1 MLEVLDAAHL
11 SKHICCPFEQRGGIM
26 LVGPPAT
33 LKTTFIK
40 NVFENHHDALVMSD
54 LNIQTLIKLRDDLRV
69 GRYNTFAF
77 TEFAKLY
84 QRRGDTASNLEGS
97 IAMLVEEGFHKASFE
112 DQRMAIRRAR
122 CLVVGAMTNNFY
134 EQHYDDWSKSG
145 FLRRFLWSNIN
156 ISNGYLLMDAIAKWT
171 PLELGEY
178 KTKTPGNK
186 NIPYETTDT
195 ENTMLRKF
203 IKEQPGEHTPFV
215 LMKKILSV
223 LKWKYAKENIKKPM
237 AIMTD
242 FAESLRRE
250 GGEITL

>member
-1 MLEVLDAAHL
+1 
-11 SKHICCPFEQRGGIM
+11 
-26 LVGPPAT
+26 
-33 LKTTFIK
+33 
-40 NVFENHHDALVMSD
+40 
-54 LNIQTLIKLRDDLRV
+54 
-69 GRYNTFAF
+69 
-77 TEFAKLY
+77 
-84 QRRGDTASNLEGS
+84 
-97 IAMLVEEGFHKASFE
+97 
-112 DQRMAIRRAR
+112 
-122 CLVVGAMTNNFY
+122 
-134 EQHYDDWSKSG
+134 
-145 FLRRFLWSNIN
+145 
-156 ISNGYLLMDAIAKWT
+156 MDAIAKWT

-242 FAESLRRE
+242 FAESLRR
-250 GGEITL
+250 